1 MENVPY
7 EIILQIMSHMGADQI
22 INYCKQNRYIN
33 TLCKQNRN
41 LIAKYALQND
51 YGFTRFTN
59 NHNYA
64 SIIAY
69 LIRVLEK
76 EQRFVGNTVL
86 SGRSHI
92 KKFNNMLIYATQDDR
107 LDVLQFLVENGGD
120 EINYGSLIME
130 TISNDSVNVYRYLL
144 EIILADEEEGGE
156 DVEEIFEEG
165 AGLAFLFL
173 SKRIV
178 NYLINNHQ
186 DMLRNGFD
194 YIIDLLE
201 ERRMYEIVDYVE
213 KLRNATDM
221 TSVESFDTFI
231 ENIRRGRV

>member
-33 TLCKQNRN
+33 TLCKQNKN

-51 YGFTRFTN
+51 YGFTRFSN

-76 EQRFVGNTVL
+76 ERRFVGNMVL
-86 SGRSHI
+86 RSGRSHI
-92 KKFNNMLIYATQDDR
+92 KKFNDMLIYATEDDR

-120 EINYGSLIME
+120 KISYGMLIME
-130 TISNDSVNVYRYLL
+130 TMSNDSVNVYRYLL
-144 EIILADEEEGGE
+144 EIILADAEDAE
-156 DVEEIFEEG
+156 DVDEIFVEG

-186 DMLRNGFD
+186 DMLRDSID